1 MENNINILEKN
12 FEEHG
17 CDWISELPDSL
28 LLHILSFLHMEDVL
42 RTSFLSRRW
51 RYVWTSITTM
61 DFNFGPSHER
71 ILRPIE
77 YSTTFIDKSTSLHI
91 GVRYFRVHFDSLEL
105 DHYPPQVSSWI
116 HFAVDHNVEELD
128 LAFAGEGNTFV
139 EVEDYDER
147 KLTPFMFNCR
157 SLRTLSLTYVALDPP
172 TSTSFSSLKTLY
184 LARIIL
190 SANKIKNLTSNCPLL
205 EDIIVKDC
213 SSAQNLDI
221 FVENRQLHCLT
232 VMDSDLYHFYDDH
245 DYDDLYIAFGN
256 GFDDMGYMTTK
267 IEIYAPNLL
276 SLKLIGN
283 KPRREYRI
291 KNLQSLVEASI
302 DYEEELYNGCHE
314 CYEHNINSLKGL
326 LEDLRHVKDLKLC
339 SWCIQIHNYRSQQ
352 RLNWEDKYD
361 FDERVY
367 WKSQKLCFYK
377 LFEHLKTVIIYDLSS
392 YPTPVNGYEPTPTD
406 VKVKSVIDEPEN
418 EINFVK
424 FLLSNSTVMEK
435 MDISILEEV
444 CSQPEFLLNL
454 TERLLAFPRAS
465 PKAEIHVS
473 Y

>member
-205 EDIIVKDC
+205 EDIVVKDC

-339 SWCIQIHNYRSQQ
+339 SWCIQ
-352 RLNWEDKYD
+352 L
-361 FDERVY
+361 
-367 WKSQKLCFYK
+367 
-377 LFEHLKTVIIYDLSS
+377 LSS
-392 YPTPVNGYEPTPTD
+392 RELQCLDALYM
-406 VKVKSVIDEPEN
+406 
-418 EINFVK
+418 
-424 FLLSNSTVMEK
+424 NSTSLDLMKGLSKWELPGIAHLLKSCCSLETLIQHLDKKPLLEK
-435 MDISILEEV
+435 VDV
-444 CSQPEFLLNL
+444 V
-454 TERLLAFPRAS
+454 
-465 PKAEIHVS
+465 EIHTLES
-473 Y
+473 M